1 MKEFEFIK
9 LTPDSEAYT
18 EASSLIQ
25 EVFSG
30 NMLEIKEETLSILEN
45 VQLDLTAKKIIWLD
59 KKCLNISDSLEHFR
73 TLYSSTRP
81 DIDEAM
87 CIFLYWLE
95 NESEIVEE
103 TDDAEDLVSEMV
115 DNFLN
120 GKKNPLIDLSIIIRP
135 GQKYLN

>member
-1 MKEFEFIK
+1 MKELEFTK
-9 LTPDSEAYT
+9 LTPDSETYT
-18 EASSLIQ
+18 EASSFIQ
-25 EVFSG
+25 ELFSG

-45 VQLDLTAKKIIWLD
+45 VQLDLTAKKIIWPD
-59 KKCLNISDSLEHFR
+59 KKCLNLADSLEYFR

-95 NESEIVEE
+95 NESEILEE
-103 TDDAEDLVSEMV
+103 TDDAEDLISEMV
-115 DNFLN
+115 DEFLK
-120 GKKNPLIDLSIIIRP
+120 GKKNPLIDLNIITRP